1 VTNLP
6 EDHALR
12 EPEML
17 YREFYCARGDAEN
30 RIKEQQLDLFADRM
44 SCEVMSAN
52 QLRLWFSTFAYLL
65 LIDLR
70 EEGLKGSAAY
80 AKASP
85 GIIRTHLLKIAAVV
99 TVSVR
104 RVLVRWSSSFRF
116 QAEVARCWERLRAAP
131 A

>member
-6 EDHALR
+6 ADHALR
-12 EPEML
+12 EPERL

-30 RIKEQQLDLFADRM
+30 RIKEQLDLFADRM

-52 QLRLWFSTFAYLL
+52 QLQLWFSTFAYLL

-70 EEGLKGSAAY
+70 ETGLKGIKSY
-80 AKASP
+80 AEASP
-85 GIIRTHLLKIAAVV
+85 RIIRHHLLKIAAVV

-104 RVLVRWSSSFRF
+104 RILVRWSSSFRF
-116 QAEVARCWERLRAAP
+116 QPEVVECWRSLRAAP

>member
-1 VTNLP
+1 
-6 EDHALR
+6 
-12 EPEML
+12 ML